1 MTVPSTSK
9 RELALAD
16 IETTLEAVSA
26 GSSYNYTIDRAT
38 RLDGPF
44 FVWLDS
50 VEENV
55 AVFIEEGG
63 TAHGLDTHDGLH
75 LSSMEV
81 FIDIAVR
88 YEPDSTSPLEQT
100 GDSKST
106 IRSKMIGDIIKA
118 MLADHTRS
126 RAAIRTRLTDD
137 GPVNLD
143 FIGDDD
149 KWHPADWVAHELRF
163 EVDYEMNEASP

>member
-1 MTVPSTSK
+1 MAAPSTSK
-9 RELALAD
+9 RELVLAD
-16 IETTLEAVSA
+16 IETTLEAVAAS
-26 GSSYNYTIDRAT
+26 SSYNFTIDRAT

-44 FVWLDS
+44 FIWLDS

-55 AVFIEEGG
+55 AVFVEEGG
-63 TAHGLDTHDGLH
+63 TAHGLDTHGGLH

-88 YEPDSTSPLEQT
+88 YEPDDTSPLEQT
-100 GDSKST
+100 TEGKST

-126 RAAIRTRLTDD
+126 QNALTTRLTDD
-137 GPVNLD
+137 APVNLD
-143 FIGDDD
+143 VVDDD
-149 KWHPADWVAHELRF
+149 KWYPSDWVAHELRF